1 MDRIFLRG
9 MRFMA
14 CHGVLP
20 HEQEIP
26 QPFEVDV
33 ELGLDLRAAGE
44 SDDLSDTVDYA
55 KVYRAVSS
63 IMDGASKQ
71 LIESLAEEI
80 ADDLFWQFS
89 PLRWVRVT
97 VHKPTAPINAFFSDV
112 GVTILRRRKDVQ
124 WE

>member
-20 HEQEIP
+20 HEREVP

-33 ELGLDLRAAGE
+33 EMGLDLRAAGE
-44 SDDLSDTVDYA
+44 SDDLDDTVNYA
-55 KVYRAVSS
+55 KVYRTVSS
-63 IMDGASKQ
+63 IMNGASKQ

-80 ADDLFWQFS
+80 AEDLLWQFS

-97 VHKPTAPINAFFSDV
+97 VHKPTAPIDGIFSDV
-112 GVTILRRRKDVQ
+112 GVTILRRRKDLVC
-124 WE
+124 

>member
-20 HEQEIP
+20 HEQEVP

-33 ELGLDLRAAGE
+33 ELGLSLRAAGE
-44 SDDLSDTVDYA
+44 SDDLDDTVNYA
-55 KVYRAVSS
+55 KVYRTASS
-63 IMDGASKQ
+63 IMNGASKR

-80 ADDLFWQFS
+80 AEDLLRDFDS
-89 PLRWVRVT
+89 LRWVRVT
-97 VHKPTAPINAFFSDV
+97 VHKPAAPIDGIFSDV
-112 GVTILRRRKDVQ
+112 GVTILRRRKDLVC
-124 WE
+124 

>member
-20 HEQEIP
+20 HEQEVP

-33 ELGLDLRAAGE
+33 ELGLSLRAAGE
-44 SDDLSDTVDYA
+44 SDDLGNTVNYA
-55 KVYRAVSS
+55 KVYRTVSS
-63 IMDGASKQ
+63 IMNGASKQ

-80 ADDLFWQFS
+80 AEDLLWQFS

-97 VHKPTAPINAFFSDV
+97 VHKPTAHIDGIFSDV
-112 GVTILRRRKDVQ
+112 GVMILRRRKDLVC
-124 WE
+124 